1 MATDAIIQFA
11 QERYGNDAGQPA
23 GVAGRA
29 PVPDWVSSAAEHGN
43 AADGSHAVRIENES
57 GTAASNP
64 VADTRIP
71 DVLAYY
77 LPFHFYKKA
86 WGIYVR
92 AAGVC
97 ALAERLCPNPGAA
110 EAGVLD
116 FCYRLLLEHERFHFF
131 AEYAASRLE
140 VVTAEPCYAA
150 SPHIDIAGYFRDAAA
165 ACHEEALAN
174 AHSIHACRR
183 ARSRLLLDSA
193 QAWMLTQP
201 EGYRDFKQWLP
212 PAFDEGRRQAAVHMS
227 RAKASVNVLVNGSHP
242 AEFLFFRVNPG
253 RSPVRIVLDAAL
265 PWLRVA
271 KPFPVQFG
279 LQVHVRTNDHKPPHI
294 HIDCPP
300 GTPYTR
306 YLWPDLV
313 PFPKD
318 PRLRSSQEKSLRLYV
333 ERHGEAIARK
343 VTSVAWQ

>member
-1 MATDAIIQFA
+1 
-11 QERYGNDAGQPA
+11 
-23 GVAGRA
+23 
-29 PVPDWVSSAAEHGN
+29 
-43 AADGSHAVRIENES
+43 
-57 GTAASNP
+57 
-64 VADTRIP
+64 
-71 DVLAYY
+71 
-77 LPFHFYKKA
+77 
-86 WGIYVR
+86 
-92 AAGVC
+92 
-97 ALAERLCPNPGAA
+97 
-110 EAGVLD
+110 
-116 FCYRLLLEHERFHFF
+116 
-131 AEYAASRLE
+131 
-140 VVTAEPCYAA
+140 
-150 SPHIDIAGYFRDAAA
+150 
-165 ACHEEALAN
+165 
-174 AHSIHACRR
+174 
-183 ARSRLLLDSA
+183 
-193 QAWMLTQP
+193 MLTQP
-201 EGYRDFKQWLP
+201 EGYRDFRQWLP